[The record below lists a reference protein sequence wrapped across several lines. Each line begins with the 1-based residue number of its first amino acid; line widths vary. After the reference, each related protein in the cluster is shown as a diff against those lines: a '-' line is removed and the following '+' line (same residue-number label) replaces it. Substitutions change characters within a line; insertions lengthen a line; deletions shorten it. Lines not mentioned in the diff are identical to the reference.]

1 MTKRLSSTRPISY
14 AELSNS
20 DSDADDIS
28 VWEEKKSVPESKKNR
43 KSPSKPKSKKD
54 LESDDDDIS
63 VWEEEKPVPES
74 KKNRKTPV
82 KPKSKK
88 EFEKSKLIPDSDT
101 VLKIV
106 RNLPRRKKKNESE
119 VIKAMEGVLEVEDL
133 SSKEVVLKIEDL
145 VISIVSQIL
154 KGNSFELNVP
164 NRNNSNQI
172 YVEEI
177 DRNVLGNKISKREFL
192 SVAQVRKVA
201 ITTRVTELVHEVL
214 TKGIH
219 VTKRD
224 LFCNN

>member
-1 MTKRLSSTRPISY
+1 M
-14 AELSNS
+14 
-20 DSDADDIS
+20 
-28 VWEEKKSVPESKKNR
+28 WEEEKPIPESKKNR
-43 KSPSKPKSKKD
+43 KSPAKPKSKKD

-63 VWEEEKPVPES
+63 VWEEEKKSVPES

-88 EFEKSKLIPDSDT
+88 EFEKSTLIPDSDT

-106 RNLPRRKKKNESE
+106 RNLPRRKKKYESE